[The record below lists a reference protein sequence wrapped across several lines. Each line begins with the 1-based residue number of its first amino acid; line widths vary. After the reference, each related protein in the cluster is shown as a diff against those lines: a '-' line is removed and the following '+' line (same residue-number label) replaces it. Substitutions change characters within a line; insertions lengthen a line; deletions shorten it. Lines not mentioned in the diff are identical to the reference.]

1 MRLQIAFARALRDH
15 AAAHFRAG
23 YARVEA
29 TSSTEADLQS
39 RPGERLI
46 LVVQGCGERGDPQN
60 ELITRGGRG

>member
-1 MRLQIAFARALRDH
+1 MRLQIASLVLFMTP

-29 TSSTEADLQS
+29 TSTTEADLQS

-46 LVVQGCGERGDPQN
+46 LVVQGCA
-60 ELITRGGRG
+60 LA